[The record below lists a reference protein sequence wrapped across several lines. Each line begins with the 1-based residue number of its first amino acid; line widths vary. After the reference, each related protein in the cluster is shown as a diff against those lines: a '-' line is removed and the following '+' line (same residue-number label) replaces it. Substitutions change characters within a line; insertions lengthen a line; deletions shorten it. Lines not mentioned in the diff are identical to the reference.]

1 VENFLFAS
9 HVRPLCLNFSS
20 EIGVIRPRVIKSGG
34 SNCRCSLKVA
44 LQAPREPLTAAAHS
58 LQSEPASQRGIAFI
72 ALQSSQPLTTKTR
85 EWQTYRLTKLLFV
98 VLRCAGPESTLAR
111 LLSPGPFFATCS
123 SRTQKKKGF
132 VCGYTDT
139 LF

>member
-1 VENFLFAS
+1 M
-9 HVRPLCLNFSS
+9 
-20 EIGVIRPRVIKSGG
+20 
-34 SNCRCSLKVA
+34 
-44 LQAPREPLTAAAHS
+44 
-58 LQSEPASQRGIAFI
+58 SEPASQRGIAFI

-139 LF
+139 LCCGSPSWNFYATSGKKEKLVLWLKFTMRILIPRG